1 MPVLTL
7 CLPPTRWTP
16 KAPDSECNG
25 NIARIR
31 RISSNVVK
39 TRLFI
44 QIQPP
49 SVTTFVSHLF
59 AEDSGPVI
67 PGVVAILPDFDG
79 FLQISSKFDSSHI
92 FSRHRTLP
100 MTVLTL
106 CLPPARWGPRPLDS
120 PCSGNIARYWWV
132 ASNLF
137 QTWLLIQILP

>member
-7 CLPPTRWTP
+7 CLPPARWTP

-25 NIARIR
+25 NIARFQ
-31 RISSNVVK
+31 RISSNLVK

-79 FLQISSKFDSSHI
+79 FRPISSKLDHLYRFSH
-92 FSRHRTLP
+92 HPTLP
-100 MTVLTL
+100 KVVLTT
-106 CLPPARWGPRPLDS
+106 CLPPAGSGHRTLVDS
-120 PCSGNIARYWWV
+120 QCSGNIARFRWIS
-132 ASNLF
+132 SNFIKTQLF
-137 QTWLLIQILP
+137 MRI